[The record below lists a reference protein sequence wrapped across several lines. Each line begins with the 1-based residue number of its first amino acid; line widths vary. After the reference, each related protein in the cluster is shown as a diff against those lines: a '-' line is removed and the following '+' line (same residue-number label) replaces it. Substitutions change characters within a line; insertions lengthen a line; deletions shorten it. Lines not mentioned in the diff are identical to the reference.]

1 MVMQNKP
8 RSLPPLSRLRPFEAA
23 ARRESFSRAADE
35 LGMTQTAVSK
45 QVAQLEQELGIM
57 LFERRNRAVFLTD
70 EGRRF
75 GRVVSAALSD
85 IAEEVA
91 SLRGARRATE
101 LVLHCQLCEA
111 FYWLMPRLNGFHE
124 LHPGIELRVV
134 SSLRPITEAT
144 EHFDVAMQTSGRP
157 CGSARLALTAS
168 DDIFPVCAPGL
179 VPLED
184 RPLRPEDL
192 AQYPLLSH
200 QVVPQDWMEWPD
212 WFEAVGTTVK
222 RRGRV
227 VNFNSYPL
235 ALQAAVSGQGIALG
249 WKRATQ
255 DMIED
260 GKLTRPCEEYVSR
273 PAEISVFRA
282 PVRDTHKDTDK
293 LIAWLSHELSE
304 GRS

>member
-1 MVMQNKP
+1 MQNKP
-8 RSLPPLSRLRPFEAA
+8 QSLPPLSRLRPFEAA

-45 QVAQLEQELGIM
+45 QVARLEQELGTR

-91 SLRGARRATE
+91 SLRGARRASE

-124 LHPGIELRVV
+124 LHPGVELRVL

-157 CGSARLALTAS
+157 FGSARLALTAS

-179 VPLED
+179 VSLKD

-192 AQYPLLSH
+192 VRYPLLSH
-200 QVVPQDWMEWPD
+200 NAVPQDWMEWPD
-212 WFEAVGTTVK
+212 WFEAVAAKATK
-222 RRGRV
+222 PGRV
-227 VNFNSYPL
+227 MHFDSYPL

-249 WKRATQ
+249 WKRTTQ

-260 GKLTRPCEEYVSR
+260 GKLIRPCREYVSR
-273 PAEISVFRA
+273 PAEISVFRGPA
-282 PVRDTHKDTDK
+282 RETHRDTEK
-293 LIAWLSHELSE
+293 LVAWLSDQLSE
-304 GRS
+304 GRN